1 MRRMPKWLWRSQ
13 LARMVG
19 RWPIRKGE
27 ISKGHLVR
35 GLRNQRSGK
44 RRTPPSDFSGQ
55 TSRTEKVKY
64 ATGCLKSF
72 VPLLQ
77 LKNFWAKHWIE
88 MVFCAGEIGFWLR
101 FFVLK
106 MLLSFIITNSKRIL
120 TIFMK
125 IVVFGRIYPKIRRI
139 FRNHQKNS
147 EKTSELYRRYPSIL
161 YLQRFDWNQ

>member
-1 MRRMPKWLWRSQ
+1 
-13 LARMVG
+13 MVG

-55 TSRTEKVKY
+55 TPRTEKVKY

-106 MLLSFIITNSKRIL
+106 MLLSFLITNIKRIL

-125 IVVFGRIYPKIRRI
+125 IVVFRRIYPKIRRI
-139 FRNHQKNS
+139 FRNHQKKFGKNIGAIPQIPFYTVPAAIWLKSVKYLWSS
-147 EKTSELYRRYPSIL
+147 EWCTKVKI
-161 YLQRFDWNQ
+161 